1 MNDIPKTIV
10 ETAPQ
15 KAAAVVKPAG
25 SSVSSASSVASA
37 GSRSRPAVSQAVA
50 GKTSRPAAASGV
62 ARPMSSSPS
71 AMVEPPQMIGRYK
84 VISVVAKGGM
94 GTVYKVLHP
103 GLKKEIILKRL
114 TIRGNSTARDRFKQE
129 ARILLSLQCPQ
140 IVHTYDYFVEGR
152 HHYIAQEFVDGMSLD
167 KLIARQVVIPE
178 QVAMK
183 IFLSACQ
190 GLKFAHSQKIV
201 HRDIKPGNILIS
213 KKSQVKLADFGI
225 ATSEKELDEAVD
237 ETGVTVG
244 TPSYMPPEQ
253 FQDSG
258 SVDKRADIY
267 AMGVMLYEMLTG
279 SKPFKGQ
286 TLEGTKELIM
296 KGRYISPHK
305 IDKSISPIPRYLIW
319 KMMQSR
325 PERRFQSIDPV
336 IKWVKRYLKEYDSQS
351 LQLSLARMVQAGD
364 KPYQPP
370 QIQPKKHTFRNVVLI
385 ACASVVLLLGLTVMW
400 RNNVFYK
407 SVLSPFFKPLSV
419 SVTLPATASAQADL
433 PFRVFFFKND
443 GDKIPEVFDSRRIL
457 VADEN
462 YSGGVS
468 SKDGVVYRAKDVYLR
483 PGAYRIK
490 VAAGPYVWWKS
501 VSMEKEADT
510 AHLDLTPY
518 ASRNITVHCSAVDRE
533 TGKNLTGRTSFSVLY
548 KGRWTPLTSL
558 DPGVLRTGAVWQ
570 FMAQSPDYKD
580 ELFSLRIDWYQDEL
594 FLAAELQKK

>member
-1 MNDIPKTIV
+1 MDDIPKTIV
-10 ETAPQ
+10 EKAPQ
-15 KAAAVVKPAG
+15 KASVGAVSKASG
-25 SSVSSASSVASA
+25 ISSA
-37 GSRSRPAVSQAVA
+37 GGRSTV
-50 GKTSRPAAASGV
+50 GASGV
-62 ARPMSSSPS
+62 SPVSQTVGKASRTVAQS
-71 AMVEPPQMIGRYK
+71 AVPKVEPPQMIGKYK
-84 VISVVAKGGM
+84 VVSVVAKGGM
-94 GTVYKVLHP
+94 GTVYKVIHP

-167 KLIARQVVIPE
+167 KLIAKQVVLPE
-178 QVAMK
+178 QVAMR
-183 IFLSACQ
+183 IFLSACM

-213 KKSQVKLADFGI
+213 NKSVIKLADFGI
-225 ATSEKELDEAVD
+225 ATSEKELDDAVD

-253 FQDSG
+253 FEDSG

-279 SKPFKGQ
+279 AKPFKGK
-286 TLEGTKELIM
+286 TLETTKELIM
-296 KGRYISPHK
+296 KGKYIAPHK
-305 IDKSISPIPRYLIW
+305 IDKSISLIPRFLIW
-319 KMMQSR
+319 KMMRSK
-325 PERRFQSIDPV
+325 PERRFQSMDPV
-336 IKWVKRYLKEYDSQS
+336 IKLVKRYLKEYDSQA
-351 LQLSLARMVQAGD
+351 LQVTIARMVGAGN
-364 KPYQPP
+364 KPYQPT
-370 QIQPKKHTFRNVVLI
+370 QIQPKKHTFRNAVLI
-385 ACASVVLLLGLTVMW
+385 ACASAVALFGLTVMW
-400 RNNVFYK
+400 RNNLFHK
-407 SVLSPFFKPLSV
+407 SVLSPFFKPLIV

-433 PFRVFFFKND
+433 PFWVFFFKND

-462 YSGGVS
+462 SSGGVS
-468 SKDGVVYRAKDVYLR
+468 SKDGVVYRSKEVYLR

-501 VSMEKEADT
+501 VSMEKEAVT
-510 AHLDLTPY
+510 VHLDLTPY
-518 ASRNITVHCSAVDRE
+518 AARNITVHCSAVDRE

-548 KGRWTPLTSL
+548 KGRWVPLTSL
-558 DPGVLRTGAVWQ
+558 DKGVLRTGAVWQ
-570 FMAQSPDYKD
+570 FMAQSPDYRD

-594 FLAAELQKK
+594 FLAAELQKE

>member
-1 MNDIPKTIV
+1 MDDIPKTIV
-10 ETAPQ
+10 EKAPP
-15 KAAAVVKPAG
+15 K
-25 SSVSSASSVASA
+25 ASA
-37 GSRSRPAVSQAVA
+37 GAVA
-50 GKTSRPAAASGV
+50 KASGISSAGGRITVGASGV
-62 ARPMSSSPS
+62 SPVSQTVGKASRTVTQS
-71 AMVEPPQMIGRYK
+71 AAPKVEPPQMIGKYK
-84 VISVVAKGGM
+84 VVSVVAKGGM
-94 GTVYKVLHP
+94 GTVYKVIHP

-167 KLIARQVVIPE
+167 KLIAKQVVLPE
-178 QVAMK
+178 QVAMR
-183 IFLSACQ
+183 IFLSACM

-213 KKSQVKLADFGI
+213 NKSVIKLADFGI
-225 ATSEKELDEAVD
+225 ATSEKELDDAVD

-253 FQDSG
+253 FEDSG

-279 SKPFKGQ
+279 AKPFKGK
-286 TLEGTKELIM
+286 TLETTKELIM
-296 KGRYISPHK
+296 KGKYIAPHK
-305 IDKSISPIPRYLIW
+305 IDKSISLIPRFLIW
-319 KMMQSR
+319 KMMRSK
-325 PERRFQSIDPV
+325 PERRFQSMDPV
-336 IKWVKRYLKEYDSQS
+336 IRLVKRYLKEYDSQA
-351 LQLSLARMVQAGD
+351 LQVMIARMVGAGN
-364 KPYQPP
+364 KPYQPT
-370 QIQPKKHTFRNVVLI
+370 QIQPKKHTFRNVFLI
-385 ACASVVLLLGLTVMW
+385 ACASVVLLLGLVAMW
-400 RNNVFYK
+400 RNNLFHK

-443 GDKIPEVFDSRRIL
+443 GNTIPEVFDSRRIL
-457 VADEN
+457 EAEEN
-462 YSGGVS
+462 SSGGVS
-468 SKDGVVYRAKDVYLR
+468 PKDGVVYRAKEVYLR

-501 VSMEKEADT
+501 VSMEKEAVT

-548 KGRWTPLTSL
+548 KGRWVPLTSL
-558 DPGVLRTGAVWQ
+558 EPGVLRTGAVWQ
-570 FMAQSPDYKD
+570 FMAQSPDYQD

-594 FLAAELQKK
+594 FLAAELQKE

>member
-1 MNDIPKTIV
+1 MDDIPKTIV
-10 ETAPQ
+10 EKALQ
-15 KAAAVVKPAG
+15 K
-25 SSVSSASSVASA
+25 ASA
-37 GSRSRPAVSQAVA
+37 GTVAKASGISSAGGRSKVGASGASPVSQTVGKASRTVA
-50 GKTSRPAAASGV
+50 
-62 ARPMSSSPS
+62 PS
-71 AMVEPPQMIGRYK
+71 AAPKVESPQMIGKYN
-84 VISVVAKGGM
+84 VVSVVAKGGM
-94 GTVYKVLHP
+94 GTVYKVIHP

-167 KLIARQVVIPE
+167 KLIAKQVVLPE
-178 QVAMK
+178 QVAMR
-183 IFLSACQ
+183 IFLSACM

-213 KKSQVKLADFGI
+213 NKSVIKLADFGI
-225 ATSEKELDEAVD
+225 ATSEKELDDAVD

-253 FQDSG
+253 FEDSG

-279 SKPFKGQ
+279 AKPFKGK
-286 TLEGTKELIM
+286 TLETTKELIM
-296 KGRYISPHK
+296 KGKYIAPHK
-305 IDKSISPIPRYLIW
+305 IDKSISLIPRFLIW
-319 KMMQSR
+319 KMMRSK
-325 PERRFQSIDPV
+325 PERRFQSMDPV
-336 IKWVKRYLKEYDSQS
+336 IKLVKRYLKEYDSQA
-351 LQLSLARMVQAGD
+351 LQVTIARMVGAGN

-370 QIQPKKHTFRNVVLI
+370 QIQPKKHTFRNVFLI
-385 ACASVVLLLGLTVMW
+385 ACASVVLLLGLMAMW
-400 RNNVFYK
+400 RNNLFHK

-443 GDKIPEVFDSRRIL
+443 GDTIPEVFDSRRIL
-457 VADEN
+457 EADEKS
-462 YSGGVS
+462 SGGVS
-468 SKDGVVYRAKDVYLR
+468 SKDGVVYRAKEVYLR

-501 VSMEKEADT
+501 VSMKKEAAT

-570 FMAQSPDYKD
+570 FMAQSPDYRD

-594 FLAAELQKK
+594 FLAAELQKE

>member
-1 MNDIPKTIV
+1 
-10 ETAPQ
+10 
-15 KAAAVVKPAG
+15 
-25 SSVSSASSVASA
+25 
-37 GSRSRPAVSQAVA
+37 
-50 GKTSRPAAASGV
+50 
-62 ARPMSSSPS
+62 
-71 AMVEPPQMIGRYK
+71 MIGKYN
-84 VISVVAKGGM
+84 VVSVVAKGGM
-94 GTVYKVLHP
+94 GTVYKVIHP

-167 KLIARQVVIPE
+167 KLIAKQVVLPE
-178 QVAMK
+178 QVAMR
-183 IFLSACQ
+183 IFLSACM

-213 KKSQVKLADFGI
+213 NKSVIKLADFGI
-225 ATSEKELDEAVD
+225 ATSEKELDDAVD

-253 FQDSG
+253 FEDSG

-279 SKPFKGQ
+279 AKPFKGK
-286 TLEGTKELIM
+286 TLETTKELIM
-296 KGRYISPHK
+296 KGKYIAPHK
-305 IDKSISPIPRYLIW
+305 IDKSISLIPRFLIW
-319 KMMQSR
+319 KMMRSK
-325 PERRFQSIDPV
+325 PERRFQSMDPV
-336 IKWVKRYLKEYDSQS
+336 IKLVKRYLKEYDSQA
-351 LQLSLARMVQAGD
+351 LQVTIARMVGAGN

-370 QIQPKKHTFRNVVLI
+370 QIQPKKHTFRNVFLI
-385 ACASVVLLLGLTVMW
+385 ACASVVLLLGLMAMW
-400 RNNVFYK
+400 RNNLFHK

-443 GDKIPEVFDSRRIL
+443 GDTIPEVFDSRRIL
-457 VADEN
+457 EAEEN
-462 YSGGVS
+462 SSGGVS
-468 SKDGVVYRAKDVYLR
+468 SKDGVVYRAKEVYLR

-501 VSMEKEADT
+501 VSMKKEAAT

-570 FMAQSPDYKD
+570 FMAQSPDYRD

-594 FLAAELQKK
+594 FLAAELQKE